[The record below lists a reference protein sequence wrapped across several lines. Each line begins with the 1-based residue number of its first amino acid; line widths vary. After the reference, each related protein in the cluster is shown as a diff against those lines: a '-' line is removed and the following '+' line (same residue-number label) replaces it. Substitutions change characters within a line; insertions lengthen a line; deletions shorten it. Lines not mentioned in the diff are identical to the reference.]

1 MVLEIIL
8 YIKIYVEIINLN
20 NIKYTKY
27 IFKYLIMSRE
37 GYIDPYPTAPPQ
49 NEVEPTQQVQY
60 INSYPNNYIYHNK
73 IEIERQIRIQKEQD
87 YQVALQIRK
96 MENELQQEKE
106 KKSIWKK
113 LCLCLSCLFCCC
125 ITCGV

>member
-1 MVLEIIL
+1 
-8 YIKIYVEIINLN
+8 
-20 NIKYTKY
+20 
-27 IFKYLIMSRE
+27 MSRE
-37 GYIDPYPTAPPQ
+37 GYVDYPIQPTAPPQ
-49 NEVEPTQQVQY
+49 EEVISQSQQVQY

-73 IEIERQIRIQKEQD
+73 IEIERQMKIQNEQLNR
-87 YQVALQIRK
+87 QVALQIQK

>member
-1 MVLEIIL
+1 
-8 YIKIYVEIINLN
+8 
-20 NIKYTKY
+20 
-27 IFKYLIMSRE
+27 MSRE
-37 GYIDPYPTAPPQ
+37 GYVDYLPTAPTAPPQ
-49 NEVEPTQQVQY
+49 DEVQPQVQY

-73 IEIERQIRIQKEQD
+73 LEIDKQIRIQNERD
-87 YQVALQIRK
+87 RQVALQIQK

-125 ITCGV
+125 LTCGI

>member
-1 MVLEIIL
+1 
-8 YIKIYVEIINLN
+8 
-20 NIKYTKY
+20 
-27 IFKYLIMSRE
+27 MSRE
-37 GYIDPYPTAPPQ
+37 GQREYYVPTAPPQ
-49 NEVEPTQQVQY
+49 DEVLTHQVQY

-73 IEIERQIRIQKEQD
+73 IEIDRQIKLQNEQRD
-87 YQVALQIRK
+87 RQVALQIQK

>member
-1 MVLEIIL
+1 
-8 YIKIYVEIINLN
+8 
-20 NIKYTKY
+20 
-27 IFKYLIMSRE
+27 MSRE
-37 GYIDPYPTAPPQ
+37 GYVDYLPTAPTAPPQ
-49 NEVEPTQQVQY
+49 DEVQPQVQY

-73 IEIERQIRIQKEQD
+73 LEIDKQIRIQNERDRK
-87 YQVALQIRK
+87 VALQIQK

-125 ITCGV
+125 LTCGI

>member
-1 MVLEIIL
+1 
-8 YIKIYVEIINLN
+8 
-20 NIKYTKY
+20 
-27 IFKYLIMSRE
+27 MSRE
-37 GYIDPYPTAPPQ
+37 GYVDYYPTPPTAPPQ
-49 NEVEPTQQVQY
+49 EEVIPQSQQVQY

-73 IEIERQIRIQKEQD
+73 IKTEREIKIQNERD
-87 YQVALQIRK
+87 YQVALQIQK